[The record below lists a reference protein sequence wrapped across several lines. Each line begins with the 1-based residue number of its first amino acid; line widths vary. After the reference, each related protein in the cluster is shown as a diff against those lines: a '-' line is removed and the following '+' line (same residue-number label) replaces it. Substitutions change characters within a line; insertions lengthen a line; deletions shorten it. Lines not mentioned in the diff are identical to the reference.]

1 MNKSNIS
8 KVINKMKMFFL
19 FSMLPISVAAVFDPS
34 LIIDRK
40 TLAELSQKL
49 EDFFNNHGFFSTC
62 CKPAEENDEIIEKN
76 GDVIKTSSD
85 VKRYL
90 EIVLVS

>member
-19 FSMLPISVAAVFDPS
+19 FSMLPVSVAAVFDPS

-62 CKPAEENDEIIEKN
+62 CKPAEENDEI
-76 GDVIKTSSD
+76 VIVGRKENCKSPLQELAKLTM
-85 VKRYL
+85 
-90 EIVLVS
+90 VS